1 MMLYAGVFC
10 LGIDGRAEVV
20 AAVVVAA
27 GLRELRGNRGAAAYM
42 QSRGR
47 GMAGKVARSAV
58 LNFKAHLRPGQAEA
72 GS

>member
-1 MMLYAGVFC
+1 MRGFT
-10 LGIDGRAEVV
+10 
-20 AAVVVAA
+20 
-27 GLRELRGNRGAAAYM
+27 GNRGDVAYM

-47 GMAGKVARSAV
+47 EMAGKVAQPAV